1 MTIKCFNEDIKASNK
16 NCKVNKSAV
25 CFLFNTFFLHIFIV
39 EVYTVLSKVYTV
51 FFIEKVGDFE
61 KNRLLGGCEK
71 KRLLLLTLTFIT
83 NNKQ

>member
-51 FFIEKVGDFE
+51 FFIEKVGGFE
-61 KNRLLGGCEK
+61 KSRLLGGCEK
-71 KRLLLLTLTFIT
+71 NRLLILTLIFIT
-83 NNKQ
+83 NTKQ